1 MKKTI
6 YYLSG
11 THWDREWY
19 ITFQEFRMKL
29 VGVVDDLL
37 DLLEQDPEFGVFHFD
52 GQTIVLEDYLEIR
65 PENRSRL
72 EKQIQEKRILIG
84 PWYCMP
90 DEFLVSG
97 ESLIRNFILG
107 QNICRQFGTEPWKVG
122 YVPDIFGHIA
132 QFPQILN
139 GAGMTDAMLTRGVS
153 NDTPT
158 YFRWKAPSG
167 DEVLTY
173 RFPAEDGYGSFCLH
187 ATGRLTSGTNRP
199 ADSDEFRESAR
210 AYLTRELNRT
220 NAPMVVAADA
230 MDHEPAHRQAAAYI
244 AQIRAMFPDCE
255 VRQVDLREMFE
266 ALEPYRASLPVKEGE
281 LIQTSEIGIMPLIAH
296 TLSSR
301 ISVKQRNSRCE
312 TLLEKRIEPVLVFGE
327 SRGITFPP
335 AFRRQAWKHLLQ
347 NHPHDSICGCSRDTV
362 HQDMQYRFSQTETIG
377 QAILIEARD
386 RLVGERH
393 IIGEKG
399 GCINLFNPLPYR
411 RRETVEAVIPFR
423 RDFPKYQE
431 PFGYEGIPRFRLY
444 ALDGQEIRYT
454 IKSIETNRTFLMYGE
469 AHTRVDM
476 VTLAFE
482 TELEPLGFTA
492 LTLKTDEKPVRFFG
506 EPLYSD
512 GRLENAFIQV
522 TPNPDGTICLLDKAA
537 GRQYDRLLGL
547 WDDAEIGD
555 GWNSVRPAGASL
567 TASGRL
573 KSVEVLSNTAEY
585 AEIRLHREYP
595 VPRELLYTDQGFR
608 RSEESVDLEVKVTL
622 SLSRESRMLRVRL
635 DLNNQA
641 ADHRLRL
648 LLPTGCR
655 NGTYTVNQSFAFVA
669 RAEGREPHTA
679 AWGEPDQLEK
689 NMRGIALERDGDGRG
704 LAFIGQHGFYECAAD
719 KGTLFITLLRGFRR
733 VYYDDRLTDS
743 QELGRHSFT
752 FILAPLSP
760 DTTGDVLQRT
770 QDALQAGVFTV
781 PSRESLAGSLLETRG
796 AICVSA
802 VKPAED
808 DSGDIILRLYNP
820 GSAVQEAEICA
831 ALPVETAAYCDML
844 ETAGETCPI
853 TGGNR
858 ISLTLSPFRVQTVR
872 LRLAKN

>member
-29 VGVVDDLL
+29 VAVVDDLL

-65 PENRSRL
+65 PENRARL
-72 EKQIQEKRILIG
+72 ETQIQAKRILIG

-107 QNICRQFGTEPWKVG
+107 RNICRQFGVEPWKIG

-139 GAGMTDAMLTRGVS
+139 GTGVTAAMLTRGVS

-158 YFRWKAPSG
+158 YFRWQAPSG

-199 ADSDEFRESAR
+199 ADSNEFRESAR
-210 AYLTRELNRT
+210 AYLTRELNRS
-220 NAPMVVAADA
+220 NAPMAVAADA
-230 MDHEPAHRQAAAYI
+230 MDHEPVHRNAPAYI
-244 AQIRAMFPDCE
+244 AQIRALFPDCE
-255 VRQVDLREMFE
+255 VRQVDMREMFE
-266 ALEPYRASLPVKEGE
+266 ALEPYRPTLPVKVGE

-301 ISVKQRNSRCE
+301 ISIKQRNGRCE
-312 TLLEKRIEPVLVFGE
+312 TLLEKQVEPVLVFGE

-335 AFRRQAWKHLLQ
+335 AFRKQAWKHLLQ
-347 NHPHDSICGCSRDTV
+347 NHPHDSICGCSRDAV
-362 HQDMQYRFSQTETIG
+362 HRDMQYRFSQTETIG
-377 QAILIEARD
+377 RAILTEARD

-393 IIGEKG
+393 IIGGAG

-411 RRETVEAVIPFR
+411 RREAVETVIPFQ

-431 PFGYEGIPRFRLY
+431 PFGYEGIPAFRLF
-444 ALDGQEIRYT
+444 APNGQEIRYT
-454 IKSIETNRTFLMYGE
+454 IKSIETNRTFLLYGE
-469 AHTRVDM
+469 TYTRVDM

-482 TELEPLGFTA
+482 TELEPLGFT
-492 LTLKTDEKPVRFFG
+492 TLRLKADEKPVRFFG

-512 GRLENAFIQV
+512 GKLENAFVQI
-522 TPNPDGTICLLDKAA
+522 TPHADGTICLLDKAT
-537 GRQYDRLLGL
+537 GQLYDRLLGL
-547 WDDAEIGD
+547 WDDAEIAD
-555 GWNSVRPAGASL
+555 GWNSVRPMGASL
-567 TASGRL
+567 VASGRL

-585 AEIRLHREYP
+585 AEIRLHQEYS

-608 RSEESVDLEVKVTL
+608 RSEEWVDLAVKVTL
-622 SLSRESRMLRVRL
+622 SLSRESTMLRVRL
-635 DLNNQA
+635 DMDNRA

-655 NGTYTVNQSFAFVA
+655 NGKYTVNQSYAFVT
-669 RAEGREPHTA
+669 RPEGRDPRTA
-679 AWGEPDQLEK
+679 AWREPDQLEK
-689 NMRGIALERDGDGRG
+689 NMRGIAFERDEDGRG
-704 LAFIGQHGFYECAAD
+704 LAFIGQYGFYECAAD
-719 KGTLFITLLRGFRR
+719 QGTLFITLLRGFRR
-733 VYYDDRLTDS
+733 VYYDDRLADS
-743 QELGRHSFT
+743 QEFGRHSFT
-752 FILAPLSP
+752 FILTPMTQNTAE
-760 DTTGDVLQRT
+760 DALQRT

-796 AICVSA
+796 AICVST

-808 DSGDIILRLYNP
+808 DSGDIILRVYNP
-820 GSAVQEAEICA
+820 GNAVQEVEICA
-831 ALPVETAAYCDML
+831 ALPVKTAALCDML
-844 ETAGETCPI
+844 ETAGESCSI
-853 TGGNR
+853 KDGNR
-858 ISLTLSPFRVQTVR
+858 VTLTLSPFRVQTVR
-872 LRLAKN
+872 LQLAQN